1 MVINRDYVKVR
12 LQKIECKYRGY
23 YGTDIA
29 EIAKELNVTSFRLKK
44 QISTWAKVDSSFAG
58 FTCLGKHRP
67 SITLEEFIEI
77 KDRIQSNPLELK
89 KHLLSDIRDKRELRN
104 EDTLS
109 TATFYR
115 RANQVELSL
124 FTNKFWSDEEKCNFM
139 RDPPLVNAINPGNWD
154 IAKLKAIDRIVEYI
168 HGYETDTLKR
178 LLFYGFR
185 SHEHGFR
192 DGRSAESLWG
202 KC

>member
-29 EIAKELNVTSFRLKK
+29 EIAEELNVTPSGLKK
-44 QISTWAKVDSSFAG
+44 QISKWAKVDSSFTG
-58 FTCLGKHRP
+58 FTYLGKHRP
-67 SITLEEFIEI
+67 SITLDEFIEI

-89 KHLLSDIRDKRELRN
+89 IHLLSDIRDKRELRG

-124 FTNKFWSDEEKCNFM
+124 FTNNECYRWFSERKIKIPSFYSVKDE
-139 RDPPLVNAINPGNWD
+139 R
-154 IAKLKAIDRIVEYI
+154 
-168 HGYETDTLKR
+168 
-178 LLFYGFR
+178 
-185 SHEHGFR
+185 
-192 DGRSAESLWG
+192 ESLSIVFHFYNLKTYGGADVEAIYERFKKAKEWFSR
-202 KC
+202 